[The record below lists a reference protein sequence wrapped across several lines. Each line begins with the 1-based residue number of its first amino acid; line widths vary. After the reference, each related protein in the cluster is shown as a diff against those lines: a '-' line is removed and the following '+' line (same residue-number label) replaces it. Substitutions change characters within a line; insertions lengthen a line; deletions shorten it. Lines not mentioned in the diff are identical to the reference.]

1 MKIPRRLTIV
11 LGDATEGERG
21 RLSLALW
28 PALGGVA
35 VAVILPLLIGIGARL
50 GAQDE
55 IQRLTATAMALRME
69 NDNYRD
75 ATGELSTQILTL
87 QGAVDDI
94 GARSALD
101 ADASRAMAKL
111 PEVVRSRAMG
121 GGAASALPP
130 ALGGVFGAPD
140 AAFGVLRD
148 LLGAI
153 EERLNTV
160 RSDVERRQELAN
172 STPSIWPVTGWLSSS
187 FGARRD
193 PFTGGDDYHPGLD
206 ISAFSGQSIQAP
218 ADGAVTTAEKNGAYG
233 NFLVIDH
240 GFGIVT
246 RYGHL
251 SRFGVRVGDRVT
263 RGQVIGYVGSTGRS
277 TSPHLHYEIWMNG
290 RLTNPLR
297 LLARR

>member
-1 MKIPRRLTIV
+1 MKLPRRLTIEV
-11 LGDATEGERG
+11 GGEGETSG
-21 RLSLALW
+21 RRISLRLW
-28 PALGGVA
+28 PTLAGLVA
-35 VAVILPLLIGIGARL
+35 TVGLPILAGLGARIH
-50 GAQDE
+50 ARDE

-75 ATGELSTQILTL
+75 ATSQLATQILTL

-94 GARSALD
+94 GARSAVD
-101 ADASRAMAKL
+101 ADASRAMARL
-111 PEVVRSRAMG
+111 PAVVRERAMG
-121 GGAASALPP
+121 GSSGTTLAP
-130 ALGGVFGAPD
+130 ALGGLFGAPD

-153 EERLNTV
+153 EERLDSV
-160 RSDVERRQELAN
+160 RSDVTRRQELAAA
-172 STPSIWPVTGWLSSS
+172 TPSIWPVTGWLSSS

-206 ISAFSGQSIQAP
+206 ISALAGQSILAP
-218 ADGAVTTAEKNGAYG
+218 ADGVVSSAGPNGAYG
-233 NFLVIDH
+233 NLLVIDH

-251 SRFGVRVGDRVT
+251 SRFGVRAGERVT
-263 RGQVIGYVGSTGRS
+263 RGQVVGFVGSTGRS